1 MKRTMFIG
9 AIACGKTTLTQ
20 RLEHQQ
26 IRYNKTQAVEF
37 TSNIIDTPGEYM
49 EHHNMMSTLR
59 VTSMD
64 ADIVVLLQSAVDK
77 RLVFPAG
84 FCSMF
89 SKPTIGVITKIDL
102 TQLIL
107 NIQKNYCLVP
117 ESKRLSPSPPL
128 KISISINCLQNLT
141 NQYPQVIY

>member
-20 RLEHQQ
+20 RLENQQ
-26 IRYNKTQAVEF
+26 IKYNKTQAVEF
-37 TSNIIDTPGEYM
+37 SANIIDTLGEYM

-77 RLVFPAG
+77 RLIFPAG

-89 SKPTIGVITKIDL
+89 NKPTIGVITKIDL
-102 TQLIL
+102 VKDPADIEYSKKLLLSAGVKEVIPISAVKNINIDKLVAAL
-107 NIQKNYCLVP
+107 N
-117 ESKRLSPSPPL
+117 
-128 KISISINCLQNLT
+128 
-141 NQYPQVIY
+141 

>member
-9 AIACGKTTLTQ
+9 AIGCRKTTLTQ
-20 RLEHQQ
+20 RLEKRR
-26 IRYNKTQAVEF
+26 IKYNKTQAIEF
-37 TSNIIDTPGEYM
+37 SQDVIDTPGEYM

-59 VTSMD
+59 STSMD

-89 SKPTIGVITKIDL
+89 SKPTVGVITKIDL
-102 TQLIL
+102 VKDPADIEYSKKLLLSAGVKTVIPISAVANTNIDQLEEL
-107 NIQKNYCLVP
+107 
-117 ESKRLSPSPPL
+117 L
-128 KISISINCLQNLT
+128 K
-141 NQYPQVIY
+141 

>member
-9 AIACGKTTLTQ
+9 AIGCGKTTLTQ
-20 RLEHQQ
+20 RIENHQ
-26 IRYNKTQAVEF
+26 IKYNKTQAIEF
-37 TSNIIDTPGEYM
+37 SSNIIDTPGEYI

-64 ADIVVLLQSAVDK
+64 ADIVVLLQSVIDK

-89 SKPTIGVITKIDL
+89 NKPTLGVVSKIDL
-102 TQLIL
+102 AADPQDIEYSKKLLLSAGVKKVIPISAVKDINIDQLEKEL
-107 NIQKNYCLVP
+107 N
-117 ESKRLSPSPPL
+117 
-128 KISISINCLQNLT
+128 
-141 NQYPQVIY
+141 

>member
-9 AIACGKTTLTQ
+9 AIACGKTTLIQ
-20 RLEHQQ
+20 RLKHQQ
-26 IRYNKTQAVEF
+26 IKYNKTQTIEF
-37 TSNIIDTPGEYM
+37 SSDIIDTPGEYI

-64 ADIVVLLQSAVDK
+64 ADIILLLQSAVDK

-89 SKPTIGVITKIDL
+89 TKPTIGVITKIDL
-102 TQLIL
+102 IKDPADIEYSKKLLLSAGVKKVIPISAVKNINIDKLLIEL
-107 NIQKNYCLVP
+107 N
-117 ESKRLSPSPPL
+117 
-128 KISISINCLQNLT
+128 
-141 NQYPQVIY
+141 

>member
-20 RLEHQQ
+20 RLENQQ
-26 IRYNKTQAVEF
+26 IKYNKTQAIEF
-37 TSNIIDTPGEYM
+37 SSNIIDTPGEYM

-89 SKPTIGVITKIDL
+89 SKPTLGVITKIDL
-102 TQLIL
+102 VKDPADIEYSKNLLLSAGVKKIISVSAVENINIDKLVAEL
-107 NIQKNYCLVP
+107 N
-117 ESKRLSPSPPL
+117 
-128 KISISINCLQNLT
+128 
-141 NQYPQVIY
+141 

>member
-20 RLEHQQ
+20 RLENRQ
-26 IRYNKTQAVEF
+26 IKYDKTQAIEF
-37 TSNIIDTPGEYM
+37 SSNIIDTPGEYM

-77 RLVFPAG
+77 RLIFPAG

-89 SKPTIGVITKIDL
+89 NKPTIGVITKIDL
-102 TQLIL
+102 VKDPADIEFSKKLLLSAGVQKIIPISAVKDI
-107 NIQKNYCLVP
+107 NIDKL
-117 ESKRLSPSPPL
+117 EAE
-128 KISISINCLQNLT
+128 LQ
-141 NQYPQVIY
+141 

>member
-9 AIACGKTTLTQ
+9 AIGCGKTTLTQ
-20 RLEHQQ
+20 RLEKRR
-26 IRYNKTQAVEF
+26 IKYNKTQAIEF
-37 TSNIIDTPGEYM
+37 SQDVIDTPGEYM

-59 VTSMD
+59 STSMD

-89 SKPTIGVITKIDL
+89 SKPTVGVITKIDL
-102 TQLIL
+102 VKDPADIEYSKKLLLSAGVKTVIPISAVANTNIDQLEEL
-107 NIQKNYCLVP
+107 
-117 ESKRLSPSPPL
+117 L
-128 KISISINCLQNLT
+128 K
-141 NQYPQVIY
+141 

>member
-64 ADIVVLLQSAVDK
+64 ADIVVYCKALLISDWFSLLVSAQCLVSQQSALLLK
-77 RLVFPAG
+77 
-84 FCSMF
+84 
-89 SKPTIGVITKIDL
+89 
-102 TQLIL
+102 LIW
-107 NIQKNYCLVP
+107 
-117 ESKRLSPSPPL
+117 
-128 KISISINCLQNLT
+128 
-141 NQYPQVIY
+141 

>member
-20 RLEHQQ
+20 RLENQQ
-26 IRYNKTQAVEF
+26 IKYNKTQAIEF
-37 TSNIIDTPGEYM
+37 SSNIIDTPGEYM

-89 SKPTIGVITKIDL
+89 SKPTLGVVTKIDL
-102 TQLIL
+102 VKDPADIEYSKNLLLSAGRSEEHKSELQSPVRNRVFRQL
-107 NIQKNYCLVP
+107 
-117 ESKRLSPSPPL
+117 
-128 KISISINCLQNLT
+128 
-141 NQYPQVIY
+141 QY

>member
-9 AIACGKTTLTQ
+9 AISCGKTTLTQ
-20 RLEHQQ
+20 RLEKRR
-26 IRYNKTQAVEF
+26 IKYNKTQAIEF
-37 TSNIIDTPGEYM
+37 SQDVIDTPGEYM

-59 VTSMD
+59 STSMD

-89 SKPTIGVITKIDL
+89 SKPTVGVITKIDL
-102 TQLIL
+102 VKDPADIEYSKKLLLSAGVKTVIPISAVANTNIDQLEEL
-107 NIQKNYCLVP
+107 
-117 ESKRLSPSPPL
+117 L
-128 KISISINCLQNLT
+128 K
-141 NQYPQVIY
+141 